1 MSRVRQVRPVLRATA
16 LAAALAVS
24 HLAAQAQTTTLMEA
38 RGSYQ
43 LDNETRVDLIDE
55 LPRNPVDVLAFP
67 DLLPFES
74 RTNAGLHSYGST
86 TGNFGSRSSG
96 EGRYDVTGSFKI
108 VQTFTNGGSTAA
120 NATFNF
126 YITPGLLANYV
137 GSVPLTGAEFV
148 TSGISFDVQRNGAS
162 VWGSSATL
170 STNAGG
176 TTFNTTGDAGLYA
189 GAGTYYTI
197 PGQGRTVDLGVVNAG
212 ESISLSYELK
222 TFAQGQS
229 QGGGSRDV
237 PGYTYVVPAHWINV
251 TCGGVYGALSNGY
264 GDCVPGPLF
273 VPEETVVVPG
283 YTVFDRPSGSHANAG
298 DPFTLDFQGNPEY
311 TINGILPPG
320 TTVGVVFAPVPEPS
334 TYALMLGGLGLVG
347 FLARRRRVPAA

>member
-1 MSRVRQVRPVLRATA
+1 MSRVRQVQPVLRATA

-24 HLAAQAQTTTLMEA
+24 HLAAQAQTTTLMQA
-38 RGSYQ
+38 TGSYQ
-43 LDNETRVDLIDE
+43 LDNQTRVDLIDQ
-55 LPRNPVDVLAFP
+55 LPSNPVDVLAFP
-67 DLLPFES
+67 DLSPFES
-74 RTNAGLHSYGST
+74 RTNAGLHSYSST

-108 VQTFTNGGSTAA
+108 VQTFVNTSATAA

-170 STNAGG
+170 STNASG
-176 TTFNTTGDAGLYA
+176 TTFNATGDTGLYA
-189 GAGTYYTI
+189 GAGTYYAI
-197 PGQGRTVDLGVVNAG
+197 PGQGRAVDLGIVNAG
-212 ESISLSYELK
+212 QSISLSYELK

-229 QGGGSRDV
+229 LSGGSRDV

-251 TCGGVYGALSNGY
+251 SCGGYDATTSVY
-264 GDCVPGPLF
+264 GDCIPGPLF
-273 VPEETVVVPG
+273 VPEETVNVPG
-283 YTVFDRPSGSHANAG
+283 YTIFDRPSGSHANAG
-298 DPFTLDFQGNPEY
+298 DPFTLDFEGNPVY
-311 TINGILPPG
+311 TLNGILPPG
-320 TTVGVVFAPVPEPS
+320 TDVGVVFAPVPEPG
-334 TYALMLGGLGLVG
+334 TWALMLGGMGLVG
-347 FLARRRRVPAA
+347 FLARRRRLPAA